1 MEKKGEK
8 SFLMTSLLP
17 PNFIFDITL
26 GGVTPEQINGEY
38 RGIVTQLGISTKNIT
53 SFEGLKDQVK
63 MKMREAFIKKSGLKP
78 DVKLEDL
85 DVYFIV
91 KETKDN
97 QQDKQITNASE
108 INKLLSLKPSILKM
122 TAFLKD

>member
-38 RGIVTQLGISTKNIT
+38 RGIVTQLGISTKNVT
-53 SFEGLKDQVK
+53 SFEGLKD
-63 MKMREAFIKKSGLKP
+63 
-78 DVKLEDL
+78 
-85 DVYFIV
+85 
-91 KETKDN
+91 
-97 QQDKQITNASE
+97 
-108 INKLLSLKPSILKM
+108 
-122 TAFLKD
+122 